1 MKPRFS
7 ILTLL
12 GVTAYIA
19 VNLFAMTSP
28 VRWRA
33 EACFYV
39 WLATLAGMAVGAS
52 QPVNTRVAF
61 FRGFLY
67 FAAIYTMGAFSFEG
81 ALPHAPIAE
90 LIGLQSSQ
98 ARPVRTRLGIDQ
110 ACFPKLRICI
120 WIARR
125 FTCFLDL
132 PPSGEEGSEAVNAH
146 HYYRDFLEAII
157 RRCEW
162 LPDPSGEL
170 SRIFLDT
177 VHQM

>member
-90 LIGLQSSQ
+90 LIERVSNHRKLDPYGPDWALTKLVFQNCVFASGL
-98 ARPVRTRLGIDQ
+98 LGGSL
-110 ACFPKLRICI
+110 AF
-120 WIARR
+120 WIYRR
-125 FTCFLDL
+125 QERKAAK
-132 PPSGEEGSEAVNAH
+132 P
-146 HYYRDFLEAII
+146 
-157 RRCEW
+157 
-162 LPDPSGEL
+162 
-170 SRIFLDT
+170 
-177 VHQM
+177 